1 MKPKLSIYFGIFM
14 ISCATLSLEI
24 ALTRIFSVKLWY
36 HFTFMVISIALLG
49 FGASGTFL
57 SIFRGILERKRE
69 DLLFYTS
76 FAFSL
81 SVIFSFGI
89 SNAIPF
95 DPFKLSWDSLQLA
108 YIAAYYI
115 ALGFP
120 FFLSGSCLAIAL
132 SKIQRIERVYF
143 SDLLGAS
150 FGALIPIFLFSLG
163 GEKVIVS
170 VAILGALS
178 CLFFSLDQKKYV
190 FFALLLLFFQAF
202 MLLNSHLLEIKIS
215 PYKDLNQALRYP
227 DSKILET
234 RWNSFSRVDLVESS
248 MVRYAPGLSLKYQ
261 EPLPPQLGVTT
272 DASNINA
279 ITLFKGVEGMEFLN
293 YLPQALVYEISG
305 PERVLIVEPGG
316 GLDVLMALLKGVD
329 SIEVLEENP
338 IIIELM
344 TEYEF
349 SGGIYEDERVEV
361 HISGVRG
368 YLSRSERKYDLIQ
381 LSSREGFATSGM
393 YALSENYN
401 FTTEA
406 FTEYIYHLSDDG
418 VLVVGRYL
426 NPPPREEVRMV
437 ALAISALEELD
448 VGNPKAHIVVMRSW
462 GTITLLLKK
471 SEFTRKEL
479 EMIREFSRDL
489 RFDLVHLQGMSS
501 EEANL
506 YNKFP
511 KPYYYNLVHK
521 LFEGESLEDYLF
533 DLSPARDD
541 KPFFFH
547 FFSWSKLVPLY
558 QSMGKKWQPFIEGG
572 YLVPVILLQAIILGT
587 VLILLPLKTLS
598 KVAAVAFLPYFFFLG
613 LGYMFCEITLIQRFI
628 LFLDHPVYAISVVLF
643 SMLLSSGVGSFF
655 SGRFRIRSLK
665 KILLSICGLLL
676 LYNLLISEIFN
687 LFLSAKISSK
697 YLISFITLFPL
708 GFFMGMPF
716 PMGLRLLKRNSIPW
730 AWALNACAS
739 VLASVGAVVIA
750 LSYGFKFVFLLAS
763 ISYLFALVFYFKK
776 P

>member
-1 MKPKLSIYFGIFM
+1 M

-57 SIFRGILERKRE
+57 SIFRGILERKKQR
-69 DLLFYTS
+69 LLFYTS

-190 FFALLLLFFQAF
+190 LFALLLLFFQAS
-202 MLLNSHLLEIKIS
+202 MLSNSHLLEIKIS
-215 PYKDLNQALRYP
+215 PYKDLSQALRYP

-261 EPLPPQLGVTT
+261 KPLPSQLGVTT
-272 DASNINA
+272 DASNIDA
-279 ITLFKGVEGMEFLN
+279 ITLFKGNFEELEFLN
-293 YLPQALVYEISG
+293 YLPQALIYEIFK
-305 PERVLIVEPGG
+305 PKRVLIVEPGG

-338 IIIELM
+338 IILELV

-349 SGGIYEDERVEV
+349 SSGIYEDERVEM
-361 HISGVRG
+361 HISGVRD

-381 LSSREGFATSGM
+381 LSLREGFATSGL
-393 YALSENYN
+393 YALSENYK

-406 FTEYIYHLSDDG
+406 FKEYISNLSDDG

-448 VGNPKAHIVVMRSW
+448 VGNPRSHIVVTRSW
-462 GTITLLLKK
+462 GTVTLFLKK
-471 SEFTRKEL
+471 SEFTKKEL
-479 EMIREFSRDL
+479 EMIREFSKDL
-489 RFDLVHLQGMSS
+489 RFDLVYLEGMSS
-501 EEANL
+501 REANL

-511 KPYYYNLVHK
+511 KPYYYNLVYK

-533 DLSPARDD
+533 DLSPVRDD

-572 YLVPVILLQAIILGT
+572 YLVPIIFLQALILST
-587 VLILLPLKTLS
+587 ILILLPLKTLS
-598 KVAAVAFLPYFFFLG
+598 RVTAVTFLPYFFFLG

-628 LFLDHPVYAISVVLF
+628 LFLNYPVHSASVVLF
-643 SMLLSSGVGSFF
+643 SMLLSSGVGSFL
-655 SGRFRIRSLK
+655 SGRFRVRSLK
-665 KILLSICGLLL
+665 KILLSVCGLLL

-697 YLISFITLFPL
+697 YLISFVTLFPL

-750 LSYGFKFVFLLAS
+750 LSYGFSFVFLLAS
-763 ISYLFALVFYFKK
+763 ISYLFGLVFYFKK